1 MLTVE
6 QAVAEAI
13 ANNVGVLAERANVP
27 VAEATVITAR
37 LKPNPVLSLGAD
49 HLDVLGTR
57 YNTLNNAG
65 PNEVNARIDFLI
77 ERAKKRG
84 FGGDGLVQPADC
96 GVAVGGGDSGIAG
109 ECGEW
114 VRGPDS
120 GEGEPGFGA
129 GDSEDLR
136 RSLSA

>member
-1 MLTVE
+1 MTRCFLVLYILPAAFLLLLPDPCLGQARMLTVE
-6 QAVAEAI
+6 QAVAGAI

-57 YNTLNNAG
+57 NNTLNNAG

-77 ERAKKRG
+77 ERANKREYR
-84 FGGDGLVQPADC
+84 VETA
-96 GVAVGGGDSGIAG
+96 
-109 ECGEW
+109 
-114 VRGPDS
+114 
-120 GEGEPGFGA
+120 
-129 GDSEDLR
+129 
-136 RSLSA
+136 